1 MSPGRVVPSKPSQGP
16 PGQRLQ
22 ALRVTL
28 GISTRN
34 VQDYSEA
41 IAKAYKRD
49 SYYISHSSLTAIENS
64 PSTPSIY
71 KLFTL
76 SVVYRINFVDLLLL
90 YGIDLEQISSAQ
102 LAVKLPKTHL
112 IPSEIYDRERQ
123 IGFPVKFDPG
133 ARVEETNL
141 LSRMVQVWGEVP
153 VSFVQHLGLQ
163 KYQYGFI
170 GLDDYTLYPLV
181 RPAAFVQI
189 DDQDTKIQSEGWEN
203 EFDRPIYFFQLRDGY
218 ACGWCRLDDK
228 VLTIIPYSLSRAQTR
243 HFRYPDEVDTVGR
256 VVAIA
261 MPLPRKTPR
270 PSLAVQAK

>member
-133 ARVEETNL
+133 ARVEET
-141 LSRMVQVWGEVP
+141 
-153 VSFVQHLGLQ
+153 
-163 KYQYGFI
+163 
-170 GLDDYTLYPLV
+170 
-181 RPAAFVQI
+181 
-189 DDQDTKIQSEGWEN
+189 
-203 EFDRPIYFFQLRDGY
+203 
-218 ACGWCRLDDK
+218 
-228 VLTIIPYSLSRAQTR
+228 
-243 HFRYPDEVDTVGR
+243 
-256 VVAIA
+256 
-261 MPLPRKTPR
+261 
-270 PSLAVQAK
+270 